1 MRLKSIILPLLLLSG
16 FLAKSAPQPDLKD
29 SATIVIQ
36 LDNFSNQN
44 ELIDSV
50 YLIFDKYDHT
60 GAGIIKQVYHPVNN
74 ALVITV
80 PKGKYYINIFCLGLY
95 KDKHF
100 DVILNAKSCKKNQ
113 LLLKLDPSSFFIP
126 GMVSMPEEK
135 VDFGNLSVTS
145 YSFVNK

>member
-1 MRLKSIILPLLLLSG
+1 MPLLISSG
-16 FLAKSAPQPDLKD
+16 FLAKSAPQPELRD
-29 SATIVIQ
+29 SATIIIL

-50 YLIFDKYDHT
+50 YLIFDRYDHT
-60 GAGIIKQVYHPVNN
+60 GAGIIKQVCHPVNN
-74 ALVITV
+74 ALEVTV
-80 PKGKYYINIFCLGLY
+80 PKGKYYINVFCLGIY

-100 DVILNAKSCKKNQ
+100 DVILNAKSRRKNQ

-145 YSFVNK
+145 YTFRNQ